1 MSCEWNINHLV
12 FIDESGFSTSMA
24 RRYGRSLL
32 GQRLYDYVPD
42 SRWKVI
48 SMISALRISGPTSS
62 LMFKGSLTGELFV
75 TWLKESLC
83 PVLKKGDIVI
93 LDNLS
98 CHKVAGVTELL
109 SQVGARAEYL
119 PPYSPDLNPI
129 EKMWSKVKAILR
141 GRKVRREEEIF
152 REAGYALSKVTGKD
166 AKSWFQS
173 CNYCLSL

>member
-1 MSCEWNINHLV
+1 M

-24 RRYGRSLL
+24 RRYGRNLL

-42 SRWKVI
+42 TRWKVV
-48 SMISALRISGPTSS
+48 SMISALRVSGPVSS
-62 LMFKGSLTGELFV
+62 LMFKGTLNGELFV
-75 TWLKESLC
+75 TWLRESLC
-83 PVLKKGDIVI
+83 PVLKNGDIVI

-141 GRKVRREEEIF
+141 GLKVRREEEIF

-166 AKSWFQS
+166 VKGWFQS

>member
-1 MSCEWNINHLV
+1 M
-12 FIDESGFSTSMA
+12 T

-42 SRWKVI
+42 TRVI
-48 SMISALRISGPTSS
+48 SMISALRISGPVSS

-75 TWLKESLC
+75 RWVRESLC

-98 CHKVAGVTELL
+98 CHKVAGVIELL
-109 SQVGARAEYL
+109 SQVGAKAEYL

-141 GRKVRREEEIF
+141 GLKVRGEEEIF
-152 REAGYALSKVTGKD
+152 REAGYALSQVTDED
-166 AKSWFQS
+166 AKCCFQL
-173 CNYCLSL
+173 CDYCLYF